1 MNTAFID
8 LRDDLI
14 IEDNINVKLKNNK
27 CPEFQITLNGVPIN
41 ALVDTGSQINA
52 IKVVQH
58 SNQGSY
64 GQ

>member
-27 CPEFQITLNGVPIN
+27 CPEIQITLNGVPIN
-41 ALVDTGSQINA
+41 ALVDMGSQINEI
-52 IKVVQH
+52 IKRI
-58 SNQGSY
+58 
-64 GQ
+64 